1 MERTRELPREEWQSY
16 FDRLVT
22 EQTLRASV
30 EIGGPELGDQIEAEQ
45 LPLASIS
52 HDDHS
57 GRVTIGVGGAE
68 RYPVVLWHTIER
80 PPHQHA
86 SAHARGT
93 GHPIARSAEPGES
106 WSWCYVDNIA
116 FVATGS

>member
-1 MERTRELPREEWQSY
+1 MERTREIPRTEWQSY

-30 EIGGPELGDQIEAEQ
+30 EIVGPELGDQIEAEQ

-57 GRVTIGVGGAE
+57 GRVMIGVGGAE

-80 PPHQHA
+80 PRRVEVRERDGLA
-86 SAHARGT
+86 DAL
-93 GHPIARSAEPGES
+93 IIE
-106 WSWCYVDNIA
+106 
-116 FVATGS
+116 GSDDVRTLLRITRDE

>member
-1 MERTRELPREEWQSY
+1 MERTREIPRKEWQSY

-30 EIGGPELGDQIEAEQ
+30 EIVGPELGDQIEAEQ

-57 GRVTIGVGGAE
+57 GRVTIGLGGGA

-80 PPHQHA
+80 PRRVEVRERDGLA
-86 SAHARGT
+86 DAL
-93 GHPIARSAEPGES
+93 IIE
-106 WSWCYVDNIA
+106 
-116 FVATGS
+116 GSDDVRTLLRITRDE